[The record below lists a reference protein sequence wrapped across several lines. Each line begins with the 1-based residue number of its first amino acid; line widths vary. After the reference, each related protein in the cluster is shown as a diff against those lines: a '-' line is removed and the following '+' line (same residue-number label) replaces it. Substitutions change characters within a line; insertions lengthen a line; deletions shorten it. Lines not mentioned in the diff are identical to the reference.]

1 MFTTRSALEACL
13 SMSQHSL
20 KKSQCVLAC
29 CCSGLWSSFKQL
41 PGFLKL
47 KRMPR
52 RSCCTHLW
60 QGHTSSPSASSHSC
74 TKPWIVT
81 ALKHRTSVTRM
92 MCSLSRVVSAGDSML
107 LLPRVSARGALRF
120 QR

>member
-1 MFTTRSALEACL
+1 MFTTRSALTACL

-20 KKSQCVLAC
+20 MKSQCVLAC
-29 CCSGLWSSFKQL
+29 CCSGLWSSFKHL
-41 PGFLKL
+41 AGFLKL
-47 KRMPR
+47 RRMPR
-52 RSCCTHLW
+52 RSFFTHHSL
-60 QGHTSSPSASSHSC
+60 GRTSSPSASRHSS

-92 MCSLSRVVSAGDSML
+92 MCSLNRVVSAGVSML
-107 LLPRVSARGALRF
+107 LLSRVSARGALRF